1 MVYFICWLN
10 FCLLGVGFCF
20 LKSLANWGIYFFMN
34 FEGFKAQFIDMSG
47 FFRHFLKI
55 AVICAAGIFIS
66 ACSVGSLPSLGG
78 GLFGSEKKKETK
90 AKAVALSEDTL
101 LAAAKND
108 VSPDGAL
115 APATTRCTKFK
126 IWESG
131 RFLTVYNVGQY
142 GDGLAV
148 RYRGELTKAARE
160 CAFQPGTVHLKYG
173 FAGRVLLGPKGQAGT
188 FNMPLLVYLTDAK
201 GKPIKTE
208 KVTVPVTV
216 DPGQTMGYFSVVRRM
231 DIPLQ
236 GTQSG
241 KSYRVFVGFEKID
254 QS

>member
-1 MVYFICWLN
+1 LEN
-10 FCLLGVGFCF
+10 
-20 LKSLANWGIYFFMN
+20 LANWGIYFSMHFD
-34 FEGFKAQFIDMSG
+34 GFKAQFLDMSG
-47 FFRHFLKI
+47 FFRHFFKL
-55 AVICAAGIFIS
+55 AAICLACVSLS

-78 GLFGSEKKKETK
+78 GLFGSEKKKETTTK
-90 AKAVALSEDTL
+90 TAVLSEDTL

-108 VSPDGAL
+108 VAPDSSL
-115 APATTRCTKFK
+115 APAAALCTKFK
-126 IWESG
+126 VWESG

-188 FNMPLLVYLTDAK
+188 FNMPLLIYLTDAK
-201 GKPIKTE
+201 GKPVKTE
-208 KVTVPVTV
+208 KMSVPVTV
-216 DPGQTMGYFSVVRRM
+216 NPGQTMGYFSVVRKM

-241 KSYRVFVGFEKID
+241 KSYRVFVGFEKVD

>member
-1 MVYFICWLN
+1 MSAFAHRLYISWQW
-10 FCLLGVGFCF
+10 
-20 LKSLANWGIYFFMN
+20 LANWGIYFSMYFD
-34 FEGFKAQFIDMSG
+34 GFKAQFTDMSG
-47 FFRHFLKI
+47 FIRHFLKVAI
-55 AVICAAGIFIS
+55 ICVACVSLS

-78 GLFGSEKKKETK
+78 GWFGSEKKKETK

-108 VSPDGAL
+108 VAADGVL
-115 APATTRCTKFK
+115 SPATALCTKFR

-160 CAFQPGTVHLKYG
+160 CAFQPGTVHVKYG

-208 KVTVPVTV
+208 KVSVPVTV
-216 DPGQTMGYFSVVRRM
+216 NPGQTMGYFSVVRRM
-231 DIPLQ
+231 DIPLE